1 MTIRK
6 NINSDLFMKHNICY
20 FKVSPISLQ
29 ETWSHSVFH
38 DAFLPQLIAFPDLQF
53 SYIYL
58 SRI

>member
-1 MTIRK
+1 
-6 NINSDLFMKHNICY
+6 MKHNICY